1 MLLTEGGGA
10 QNANHSSEMRRQT
23 DTVAQ
28 KMLLEQGG
36 GTPGAQ
42 NANRSSEIHSL
53 GEHEMPTVQQKYIM
67 FGNAKCKP
75 FSRNTPSS
83 GPQNANRPAEIQS
96 PGQPSRIRKSSMP
109 YHSDMG
115 TGRGLAE
122 VLLFEVVRRAAI
134 EAGAYLVWH
143 N

>member
-53 GEHEMPTVQQKYIM
+53 GEHEMPTVQQKCIM
-67 FGNAKCKP
+67 LGNPKWNPQQKC
-75 FSRNTPSS
+75 
-83 GPQNANRPAEIQS
+83 AILEITK
-96 PGQPSRIRKSSMP
+96 R
-109 YHSDMG
+109 
-115 TGRGLAE
+115 
-122 VLLFEVVRRAAI
+122 
-134 EAGAYLVWH
+134 
-143 N
+143 